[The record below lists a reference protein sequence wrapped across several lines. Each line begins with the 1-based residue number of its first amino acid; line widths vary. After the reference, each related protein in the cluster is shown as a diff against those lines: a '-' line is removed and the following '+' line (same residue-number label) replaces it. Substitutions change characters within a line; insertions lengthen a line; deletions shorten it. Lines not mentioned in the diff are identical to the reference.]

1 MVELVPIV
9 GIDFSMSNLT
19 FDERKCIHSNNEE
32 KPNEY
37 RNLLQALSK
46 AFKLISATALFYGF
60 GANSVTKVT
69 EVSDLFVG
77 TGDLLNPIVMLES
90 LEKKYYECLTKVE
103 LNLPVKFASL
113 ISKAVEFGAK
123 AAQNFLSEQ
132 NQQNQGAQND
142 GGSALTYFVV
152 YIFATGIID
161 DLDESIAELAKVI
174 SLPISIVIVQLK
186 NDGLQSNDMDVG
198 KLEQKCEFLFQKANR
213 RFLKVIKYAD
223 LGFKQSGAESAM
235 EKMTES
241 IPFEVEQY
249 YDSISSQTDLHRMK
263 LRQNQIRKNF
273 DLVREVLGQKERFLD
288 QIE

>member
-1 MVELVPIV
+1 M
-9 GIDFSMSNLT
+9 
-19 FDERKCIHSNNEE
+19 
-32 KPNEY
+32 
-37 RNLLQALSK
+37 
-46 AFKLISATALFYGF
+46 
-60 GANSVTKVT
+60 TKVT

-123 AAQNFLSEQ
+123 AAHNFLSEQ
-132 NQQNQGAQND
+132 NQSNQGAQNND

-223 LGFKQSGAESAM
+223 LGFK
-235 EKMTES
+235 
-241 IPFEVEQY
+241 
-249 YDSISSQTDLHRMK
+249 
-263 LRQNQIRKNF
+263 
-273 DLVREVLGQKERFLD
+273 
-288 QIE
+288 

>member
-1 MVELVPIV
+1 M
-9 GIDFSMSNLT
+9 
-19 FDERKCIHSNNEE
+19 
-32 KPNEY
+32 
-37 RNLLQALSK
+37 
-46 AFKLISATALFYGF
+46 
-60 GANSVTKVT
+60 
-69 EVSDLFVG
+69 
-77 TGDLLNPIVMLES
+77 
-90 LEKKYYECLTKVE
+90 
-103 LNLPVKFASL
+103 
-113 ISKAVEFGAK
+113 
-123 AAQNFLSEQ
+123 
-132 NQQNQGAQND
+132 
-142 GGSALTYFVV
+142 V

-223 LGFKQSGAESAM
+223 LGYKQSGAETAM

-263 LRQNQIRKNF
+263 LR
-273 DLVREVLGQKERFLD
+273 
-288 QIE
+288 